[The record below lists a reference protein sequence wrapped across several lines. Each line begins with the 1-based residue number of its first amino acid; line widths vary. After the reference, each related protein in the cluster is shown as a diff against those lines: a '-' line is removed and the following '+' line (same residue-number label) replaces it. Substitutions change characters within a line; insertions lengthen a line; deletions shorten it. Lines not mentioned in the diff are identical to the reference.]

1 MQSKQHGWLKFLVG
15 WLLSALVVASGGIP
29 SQAQTVVSY
38 YPQTGHYLRGAFRL
52 FWEQN
57 GGLGT
62 FGYPITEEYIRNQDG
77 KVIQYFERARF
88 ELRTVG
94 SEFVIDLG
102 MVGADFLKVQGI
114 SFPRIEEPAV
124 VSNALRYFPE
134 TGHTIRGAFKTFWET
149 KNGQILFGYPLSEEF
164 NELFP
169 DGKQR
174 TVQYFERARFETQ
187 PKGTSLGLLGRALAP
202 CQQVMPRPANNPP
215 PNPLPEGNKEGC
227 QTPDASVNLG
237 GRVYPEV
244 SAPGTT
250 LGFEARGY
258 KAGELISLWLNVPQ
272 PDGKTKP
279 RSLPYRATAAKDGY
293 VLIGFRTETTD
304 PEGNW
309 SLVGQG
315 LESKKVVLAPFRLKY
330 QP

>member
-1 MQSKQHGWLKFLVG
+1 MTSRL
-15 WLLSALVVASGGIP
+15 GGILLCGW
-29 SQAQTVVSY
+29 V
-38 YPQTGHYLRGAFRL
+38 LML
-52 FWEQN
+52 LL
-57 GGLGT
+57 GLGQLT
-62 FGYPITEEYIRNQDG
+62 MQPLEAQSDTPY
-77 KVIQYFERARF
+77 
-88 ELRTVG
+88 
-94 SEFVIDLG
+94 
-102 MVGADFLKVQGI
+102 
-114 SFPRIEEPAV
+114 
-124 VSNALRYFPE
+124 YFPE
-134 TGHTIRGAFKTFWET
+134 TGHNLQGPFRVFWER
-149 KNGQILFGYPLSEEF
+149 NGGLATFGYPLTEAYISDS
-164 NELFP
+164 N
-169 DGKQR
+169 GR
-174 TVQYFERARFETQ
+174 TLQYFERARFETQ
-187 PKGTSLGLLGRALAP
+187 HKATSLGLLGRALAP

-227 QTPDASVNLG
+227 QTPDATVNLG
-237 GRVYPEV
+237 GRVYPEI